1 MPYEI
6 TELIVRQLFPKDVL
20 PTAIPLIVSGLMV
33 LGWLVIRKE
42 DQGVYKIVYGYL
54 SDKPKWLLYILS
66 CSHIAV
72 LGGLWILNSVCPE
85 IRLGFLGRT
94 AVFVLICAV
103 HLIAIMVTFSST
115 KLLGEK

>member
-6 TELIVRQLFPKDVL
+6 TKHIMTQLFPKGVL
-20 PTAIPLIVSGLMV
+20 PTAFPLIASGLLV
-33 LGWLVIRKE
+33 LGWLVIKKE
-42 DQGVYKIVYGYL
+42 DKGVYKIVYDYL
-54 SDKPKWLLYILS
+54 NGKPKWLLYILS

-72 LGGLWILNSVCPE
+72 LGGLWVLNSVCPE